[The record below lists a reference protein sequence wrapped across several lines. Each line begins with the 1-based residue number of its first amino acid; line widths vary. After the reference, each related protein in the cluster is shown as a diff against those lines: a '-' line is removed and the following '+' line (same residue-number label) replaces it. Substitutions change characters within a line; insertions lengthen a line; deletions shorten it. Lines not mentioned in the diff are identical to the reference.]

1 MMPNAKIIGAVAGAK
16 KTMNAKRQQRGFI
29 NLPEGFFETLLVLAA
44 LGFLALACI
53 AGWALW
59 WLVTHVRFVA

>member
-1 MMPNAKIIGAVAGAK
+1 
-16 KTMNAKRQQRGFI
+16 MNVKRQQRGFI
-29 NLPEGFFETLLVLAA
+29 NLPKGFFETLLVLAA
-44 LGFLALACI
+44 LGVLALACM

>member
-1 MMPNAKIIGAVAGAK
+1 
-16 KTMNAKRQQRGFI
+16 MNVKRQQRGFI

-59 WLVTHVRFVA
+59 WLVTHIRFVA

>member
-1 MMPNAKIIGAVAGAK
+1 
-16 KTMNAKRQQRGFI
+16 MNVKRQQRGFI

-44 LGFLALACI
+44 MGVLALACM

>member
-1 MMPNAKIIGAVAGAK
+1 
-16 KTMNAKRQQRGFI
+16 MNTKRQQRGFI
-29 NLPEGFFETLLVLAA
+29 DRVIFETLLVLAA
-44 LGFLALACI
+44 LGVLALACM